1 MARASRRQIIAGAAA
16 GALAVGLKAPAI
28 LAQTRKPLRLGV
40 LNTFTGINA
49 VPADSNFKGMS
60 LYFDRLGGTVAGRK
74 LEIVKEDDQ
83 FNPQIGL
90 QKARKLVESD
100 KVDLICGPQASN
112 VALALLNFCK
122 ESGTFLIVWA
132 GTDAITN
139 AHIPTVWRP
148 ALSSWQLSTPMAGWV
163 YDHLAKDVVCVAADF
178 AAGHDVVKTFKE
190 AYVPKGGK
198 IIKEIYPPLGS
209 PDYSAYLTDIL
220 SLKPAATYNFFT
232 GTDAVRYVQQYEQ
245 FGLKSR
251 IPLTGF
257 APIADGTTLPAQGK
271 AALGVITPQIYFD
284 TLDNAANKKFVAD
297 YRAKYGAYPDTYSEY
312 GWVTAQVVDEALK
325 GVDGDTSNRDK
336 LIASLAKV
344 AFEAPR
350 GPFRF
355 DPVTHNPIQNVYIT
369 QVAEIGGRLTHKM
382 IGTIRDVRDP
392 GAKAN

>member
-1 MARASRRQIIAGAAA
+1 MAGATAA
-16 GALAVGLKAPAI
+16 GIVGLPAPAI
-28 LAQTRKPLRLGV
+28 LAETRKPLRLGV

-60 LYFDRLGGTVAGRK
+60 LYFERIGWTVAGRK
-74 LEIVKEDDQ
+74 IELLKEDDQ

-100 KVDLICGPQASN
+100 RVDLICGPQASN

-132 GTDAITN
+132 GTDAITSAN
-139 AHIPTVWRP
+139 IPTVFRP

-163 YDHLAKDVVCVAADF
+163 YDNLAKDIVFAAADF
-178 AAGHDVVKTFKE
+178 AAGHDVVKTFKA

-198 IIKEIYPPLGS
+198 VIKEIYPPLGT
-209 PDYSAYLTDIL
+209 PDYSPYLTDIL

-245 FGLKSR
+245 FGLKGR

-271 AALGVITPQIYFD
+271 AALGVITPQIYID
-284 TLDNAANKKFVAD
+284 TLDNAANKSFVAE

-312 GWVTAQVVDEALK
+312 GLVAAQVVEAAVKAL
-325 GVDGDTSNRDK
+325 DGDTGDKDK
-336 LIASLAKV
+336 LIKALEAV
-344 AFEAPR
+344 HFDAPR

-355 DPVTHNPIQNVYIT
+355 DPATHNPIQTVYIT
-369 QVAEIGGRLTHKM
+369 EVVELDGRLTHKV
-382 IGTIRDVRDP
+382 IGTIKDVRDP
-392 GAKAN
+392 GTKAD

>member
-1 MARASRRQIIAGAAA
+1 MAGATAA
-16 GALAVGLKAPAI
+16 GIVGLPAPAI
-28 LAQTRKPLRLGV
+28 LAETRKPLRLGV

-60 LYFDRLGGTVAGRK
+60 LYFERIGWTVAGRK
-74 LEIVKEDDQ
+74 IELLKEDDQ

-100 KVDLICGPQASN
+100 RVDLICGPQASN

-132 GTDAITN
+132 GTDAITSAN
-139 AHIPTVWRP
+139 IPTVFRP

-163 YDHLAKDVVCVAADF
+163 YDNLAKDIVFAAADF
-178 AAGHDVVKTFKE
+178 AAGHDVVKTFKA

-198 IIKEIYPPLGS
+198 VIKEIYPPLGT
-209 PDYSAYLTDIL
+209 PDYSPYLTDIL

-245 FGLKSR
+245 FGLKGR
-251 IPLTGF
+251 IPMTGF

-284 TLDNAANKKFVAD
+284 TLDNAPNKKFVPE
-297 YRAKYGAYPDTYSEY
+297 YRAKYNAYPDTYSEY
-312 GWVTAQVVDEALK
+312 GWVTAQVVEDALK
-325 GVDGDTSNRDK
+325 SIDGDTSSKDK
-336 LIASLAKV
+336 LIGALTKV

-369 QVAEIGGRLTHKM
+369 QIAEIGGRLTHKM
-382 IGTIRDVRDP
+382 IGTIKDVRDP
-392 GAKAN
+392 GTKAD